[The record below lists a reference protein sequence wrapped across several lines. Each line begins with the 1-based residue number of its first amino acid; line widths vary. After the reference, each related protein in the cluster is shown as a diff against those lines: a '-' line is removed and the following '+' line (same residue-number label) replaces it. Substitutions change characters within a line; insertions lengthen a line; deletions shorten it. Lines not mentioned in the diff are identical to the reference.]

1 MRPDGLA
8 ELYATHA
15 PRARGLAYLLTGDL
29 GLAED
34 LVQDCFVKLAGRVLP
49 VSDPGAYLRRMVVHA
64 AHSHH
69 RRLRVR
75 RERARDEAGVV
86 GADTDSTPDGADTRA
101 ERERLLA
108 ALAGLP
114 ERQRAA
120 VVLRHWLD
128 LSEEQCAAEL
138 GCSIGTVKS
147 LASRGRAAL
156 RQTLE
161 TR

>member
-1 MRPDGLA
+1 MRPNGLA
-8 ELYATHA
+8 ELYATHG

-29 GLAED
+29 ALAED
-34 LVQDCFVKLAGRVLP
+34 LVQDCFVRLAGRVLP
-49 VSDPGAYLRRMVVHA
+49 VSDPGAYLRRMVVNA

-69 RRLRVR
+69 RKLRVR

-86 GADTDSTPDGADTRA
+86 GADTDSTPDGADARA

-128 LSEEQCAAEL
+128 LSEEQCASEL
-138 GCSIGTVKS
+138 GCSVGTVKS

>member
-1 MRPDGLA
+1 VSPTGLT
-8 ELYATHA
+8 ELYASHA
-15 PRARGLAYLLTGDL
+15 PRARGLAFLLTGDAQ
-29 GLAED
+29 LAED

-49 VSDPGAYLRRMVVHA
+49 VSDPGAYLRRMVVNA
-64 AHSHH
+64 SHSHH
-69 RRLRVR
+69 RKLRVR

-86 GADTDSTPDGADTRA
+86 GADTDHSPDGTDGRA
-101 ERERLLA
+101 ERDRLLS

-120 VVLRHWLD
+120 VVLRHWMD
-128 LSEEQCAAEL
+128 LSEEQCATEL
-138 GCSIGTVKS
+138 GCSVGTVKS

>member
-1 MRPDGLA
+1 MRPNGLA
-8 ELYATHA
+8 ELYATHG

-29 GLAED
+29 AMAED
-34 LVQDCFVKLAGRVLP
+34 LVQDCFVRLAGRVLP
-49 VSDPGAYLRRMVVHA
+49 VSDPGAYLRRMVVNA

-69 RRLRVR
+69 RKLRVR

-86 GADTDSTPDGADTRA
+86 GADTDSTPDGADARA

-128 LSEEQCAAEL
+128 LSEEQCASEL
-138 GCSIGTVKS
+138 GCSVGTVKS

>member
-1 MRPDGLA
+1 MSPTGLA
-8 ELYATHA
+8 ELYASHA
-15 PRARGLAYLLTGDL
+15 PRARGLAFLLTGDAA
-29 GLAED
+29 LAED
-34 LVQDCFVKLAGRVLP
+34 LVQDCFVRLAGRVLP
-49 VSDPGAYLRRMVVHA
+49 VADPGAYLRRMVVNA

-75 RERARDEAGVV
+75 RDRAGDEARVV
-86 GADTDSTPDGADTRA
+86 GADTDSSPDGADTRA
-101 ERERLLA
+101 ERDRLLA
-108 ALAGLP
+108 ALAALP

-128 LSEEQCAAEL
+128 LSEQQCATEL
-138 GCSIGTVKS
+138 GCSVGTVKS

-156 RQTLE
+156 RSTLE